1 MHLVLGILNPGVDG
15 IRAQD
20 RETLGLSAMR
30 RQLGRA
36 RDVAGMVLLSYF
48 FRVPPHSAPGRNF
61 IMANTDLRSPT
72 FLVLLLIAPFFLAS
86 CTEQDENTGAASV
99 TVFEGARL
107 ILGDGSE
114 PIEDGALVVQGD
126 RVTLVGRVG
135 EIEMPPGAVLVDLAG
150 KTVMPAIINSHMHL
164 GATREELVSQLEHNA
179 YYGVGSVLSLGL
191 DSSEVNLQVRN
202 ELIPGA
208 ARYQTAWRGITRP
221 EEGRSEVPYWVDTEE
236 EVRTAVQDLAA
247 KGPDFVKIWVDD
259 RNGQYPKMTP
269 ELYGAVIDGA
279 HEQGLRVGAHI
290 FALDDAKGLLRAG
303 VDMFAH
309 GVRDRDIDDEFIS
322 LVVERPQT
330 VLVPNMGNRG
340 VATDLSWLSQTIPA
354 AQLSEMQAAA
364 TDRPEAQASYAIQ
377 ARNLKRLVDVGMKIA
392 HGSDGRNPWAPH
404 LEMED
409 MVAAGMTPAQVIV
422 AATSGSA
429 ELLGLTD
436 VGTLQSGKVA
446 DFVVLDANPLDDITN
461 TRRIDAVYLRG
472 EAVDRAA
479 VSARLLGGAATT
491 P

>member
-1 MHLVLGILNPGVDG
+1 
-15 IRAQD
+15 
-20 RETLGLSAMR
+20 
-30 RQLGRA
+30 
-36 RDVAGMVLLSYF
+36 
-48 FRVPPHSAPGRNF
+48 
-61 IMANTDLRSPT
+61 MANTDLQSP
-72 FLVLLLIAPFFLAS
+72 LVFSLFLIAPFLLAS
-86 CTEQDENTGAASV
+86 CSEQDENSNAPPA
-99 TVFEGARL
+99 TVFEGARV
-107 ILGDGSE
+107 IVGDGSD
-114 PIEDGALVVQGD
+114 PINDGVLVVQGD
-126 RVTLVGRVG
+126 RVIQVGVLG
-135 EIEMPPGAVLVDLAG
+135 EIQVPQGAVRIDLAG
-150 KTVMPAIINSHMHL
+150 KTVMPAIINAHMHL
-164 GATREELVSQLEHNA
+164 GASHEELVSQLEHNA

-191 DSSEVNLQVRN
+191 DSSEVNLQIRN
-202 ELIPGA
+202 EIIPDA
-208 ARYQTAWRGITRP
+208 ARYRTAWRGITRP

-236 EVRTAVQDLAA
+236 EVGAAVQDLAA
-247 KGPDFVKIWVDD
+247 RNPDFVKIWVDD

-279 HEQGLRVGAHI
+279 HAQGLKVGAHI

-309 GVRDRDIDDEFIS
+309 GVRDRDIDDEFLT
-322 LVVERPQT
+322 LVRERPQT

-354 AQLSEMQAAA
+354 AQLAEMQAAA

-377 ARNLKRLVDVGMKIA
+377 ARNLKKLVDAGMTIA

-404 LEMED
+404 QEMED

-422 AATSGSA
+422 AATRNSA
-429 ELLGLTD
+429 ELLGLVD
-436 VGTLQSGKVA
+436 VGTLEAGKVA
-446 DFVVLDANPLDDITN
+446 DFVVLAADPLDDITN

-479 VSARLLGGAATT
+479 VSARLLGGAAPT